1 VVSLYEYVQQRDDEL
16 TFQEGVIIYVIKK
29 NDDGW
34 YEGVTDGGATGLF
47 PGNYVEVCLWSEIAN
62 ILIFSLPWLPRF
74 WPKVKF
80 AVMLQ
85 ISSMEVLLDGFLWMV
100 VQKVES
106 IG

>member
-1 VVSLYEYVQQRDDEL
+1 MSLYAYVQQRDDEL
-16 TFQEGVIIYVIKK
+16 TFQEGAIIYVIKK

-34 YEGVTDGGATGLF
+34 DEGVTDGGATGLF
-47 PGNYVEVCLWSEIAN
+47 PENHVEVCLWSEIAN
-62 ILIFSLPWLPRF
+62 ILIFSLAWLPRF